1 MKELK
6 YRLSLLAILAT
17 LSLVSFRPINAVT
30 AHNHKKPSRSLK
42 KSSWQFQLEKEFI
55 ELEKLHP
62 NQIGLFIKDL
72 NTGEEFSRHAD
83 ENWYLASTVKIPIA
97 IEVLRQVDAKKLTLD
112 DKIAITQDDYVDG
125 NGPLKSMHPGEEI
138 SLRFLLEQMI
148 IWSDNMATDIL
159 LRVVGL
165 DQVNKLVKELSPREF
180 SEITSLK
187 DVRRHIFSEFHTRAF
202 ELPGKSFMELRQI
215 RSSKDKIAKFA
226 SLLQIDQKQMK
237 LKSLDQAY
245 KAYYQKGLNSAT
257 PRSYSKVLEAVW
269 DGKLLSPTSREYLM
283 RTMLNTQTG
292 KKRIKAGL
300 KKPWVFAHK
309 TGTQH
314 KRICDVGYIWDP
326 NDRSR
331 KPIIVISF
339 VRDIAKARTSAKVM
353 EKVAKI
359 ISDSGVL

>member
-1 MKELK
+1 
-6 YRLSLLAILAT
+6 LAILAT
-17 LSLVSFRPINAVT
+17 LSLVSFRPISAVST
-30 AHNHKKPSRSLK
+30 HNHKKPSRSLK
-42 KSSWQFQLEKEFI
+42 KSSWQSQLEIQFH

-72 NTGEEFSRHAD
+72 NTGEEFSLHGD
-83 ENWYLASTVKIPIA
+83 ESWYLASTIKVPVA
-97 IEVLRQVDAKKLTLD
+97 IEVLRQVDAKKLSFE

-125 NGPLKSMHPGEEI
+125 NGPLKSMRPGEEV
-138 SLRFLLEQMI
+138 SLRFLIEQMI
-148 IWSDNMATDIL
+148 IWSDNMATDML

-165 DQVNKLVKELSPREF
+165 DQVNKLVKELSPSEF
-180 SEITSLK
+180 SNITSLK
-187 DVRRHIFSEFHTRAF
+187 DVRRHIFSELHSRAF
-202 ELPGKSFMELRQI
+202 ELPGESFIELRQI
-215 RSSKDKIAKFA
+215 RRSKDKIAKFA
-226 SLLQIDQKQMK
+226 SLLQIDQKQIK
-237 LKSLDQAY
+237 LKNIDEAY
-245 KAYYQKGLNSAT
+245 RVYYQKGLNSAT

-269 DGKLLSPTSREYLM
+269 DGKLLSPSSRDYLM

-292 KKRIKAGL
+292 KKRIRAGL

-331 KPIIVISF
+331 KPIIIVSF
-339 VRDIAKARTSAKVM
+339 VRDIPEARISSKVM